1 MFGKLTAHTIAEL
14 NNIEDKKQ
22 HTFLT
27 MERCGVFFV
36 YLSAVILHFIFD
48 WSKSSVIAALFG
60 AVNESTWEHIKI
72 FAFPYAAWSLIELL
86 YIRTLEFKKFVAAK
100 TLSLYFLI
108 FSIPIFFYTY
118 SSIIGKNITI
128 VDILSGLL
136 LTIMTFYI
144 SYTLKTKCENI
155 GRYYRISLFLLCI
168 YYIAHF
174 FLTALAPHFFL
185 FKDPITGG
193 YGIP

>member
-1 MFGKLTAHTIAEL
+1 MYGKITAHSMAEL
-14 NNIEDKKQ
+14 NSIEDIKQ
-22 HTFLT
+22 RTFLK
-27 MERCGVFFV
+27 MERWGVFFV
-36 YLSAVILHFIFD
+36 YLCAVILHFIFD
-48 WSKSSVIAALFG
+48 WSKGSVLASLFG

-72 FAFPYAAWSLIELL
+72 FAFPYAVWSLIELL
-86 YIRTLEFKKFVAAK
+86 CIRTLEFRKFVAAK

-108 FSIPIFFYTY
+108 FSIPAFFYTY
-118 SSIIGKNITI
+118 SSIIGKNIAI

-174 FLTALAPHFFL
+174 FLTALPPHFFL